1 MQHVYLFDIMEKRD
15 CVRVGQ
21 TLSFTHLQVR
31 SGYSFFHSTI
41 TIDKLVERAYELGF
55 RSLALTDENVLYG
68 AISFYNACKN
78 RNIKPILGMVV
89 SIQEDKDRFPIVLLA
104 KNNEGYRQL
113 MLLSSLIQQKD
124 EHVVNIETFK

>member
-31 SGYSFFHSTI
+31 SGYSFFNSTI

-55 RSLALTDENVLYG
+55 HSLALTDENVLYG
-68 AISFYNACKN
+68 AISFYNACKK
-78 RNIKPILGMVV
+78 RNIKPILGIIV
-89 SIQEDKDRFPIVLLA
+89 SIKEGDDNTPIILLA
-104 KNNEGYRQL
+104 ENNDGYRQL
-113 MLLSSLIQQKD
+113 MS
-124 EHVVNIETFK
+124 